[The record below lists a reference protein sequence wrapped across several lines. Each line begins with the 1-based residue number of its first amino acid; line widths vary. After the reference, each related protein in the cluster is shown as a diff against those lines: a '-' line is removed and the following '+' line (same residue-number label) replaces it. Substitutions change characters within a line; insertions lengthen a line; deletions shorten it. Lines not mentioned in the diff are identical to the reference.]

1 MKRKNAYPI
10 RYTLNFV
17 IFCLI
22 AALCSL
28 FLILPILNFTLP
40 QKGEEEVDRDALAD
54 TKVTFV
60 IDAGHGGE
68 DGGTVGNGL
77 VEKDLNLDIA
87 LRLAARLKD
96 SGAQVVTTRESDTML
111 YDKNSDYAGK
121 KKALDLQARLEITE
135 KCENPVFISIHMNYF
150 PQTQYSG
157 LQVYYSKNNVLSRSL
172 AESIQNEC
180 RSVLQPDNNRT
191 VKESTSAIF
200 LLHNLPCPAV
210 LVECGFLSNAD
221 EAKLLSDENYREK
234 LAEVIFIGIKNYI
247 LHNNT

>member
-1 MKRKNAYPI
+1 MKRKNTYPI
-10 RYTLNFV
+10 KYALNFV

-28 FLILPILNFTLP
+28 LLILPILNFTLP
-40 QKGEEEVDRDALAD
+40 PRDNED
-54 TKVTFV
+54 TDSETLSDTGITFV

-77 VEKDLNLDIA
+77 IEKDLNLDIA
-87 LRLAARLKD
+87 LRLAALLREA
-96 SGAQVVTTRESDTML
+96 GAQVVTTRESDTML

-121 KKALDLQARLEITE
+121 KKALDLRARLEITE

-157 LQVYYSKNNVLSRSL
+157 LQVYYSKNNALSRSL

-180 RSVLQPDNNRT
+180 KSGLQPDNNRT
-191 VKESTSAIF
+191 VKEATSAIF

-210 LVECGFLSNAD
+210 LVECGFLSNSN

-234 LAEVIFIGIKNYI
+234 LAETIFIGIKDYI
-247 LHNNT
+247 LHNST